1 MLVEVCMKKLKRTI
15 IVFSIIGFVLGIL
28 AFGPKPQFERVNP
41 FLAQNGKP
49 LVMAHAGG
57 KGVYPDNTMKAYQ
70 YAFDLGVD
78 VLEMDLQ
85 MTSDG
90 ILVLSHGENVTG
102 NTREHANCETFIW
115 KETYQ
120 YLYDNCNFAYTYQ
133 ESDGTYLY
141 RDYTQA
147 QVHADKVY
155 LPTLEEVFQTFGNN
169 TLYNIEIKADGDAP
183 RNDVADALY
192 TLMDTYDVIDHVL
205 VATAFD
211 DISEHIVNN
220 YPDVYLSTSL
230 GSARTWIVGMY
241 TLSSITLGRPPF
253 AAIQVPTSYGF
264 PVIETLHLDTS
275 YLIGATQRHNMAMHY
290 WTINDEATMRRLIE
304 RGADGI
310 ITDYPALLMSI
321 LNEEA

>member
-1 MLVEVCMKKLKRTI
+1 MKKIKRRYIVLSWIGVI
-15 IVFSIIGFVLGIL
+15 ILFL
-28 AFGPKPQFERVNP
+28 AVGPKQQFERVNP
-41 FLAQNGKP
+41 FTAQNGKT

-57 KGVYPDNTMKAYQ
+57 KGVNPDNTMKAYQ
-70 YAFDLGVD
+70 FAFDLGVD

-102 NTREHANCETFIW
+102 NTRQHSNCETFIW

-141 RDYTQA
+141 RDLMQEDVHTQ
-147 QVHADKVY
+147 QVY
-155 LPTLEEVFQTFGNN
+155 LPTLEEVFQTFGKN

-192 TLMDTYDVIDHVL
+192 TLMERYDVIDHVL

-211 DISEHIVNN
+211 DISAHLLNT
-220 YPDVYLSTSL
+220 YPDVFISTSL
-230 GSARTWIVGMY
+230 GAARTWIIGMY
-241 TLSSITLGRPPF
+241 TLTSITLGRPPY

-264 PVIETLHLDTS
+264 PVIETLQLDTR
-275 YLIGATQRHNMAMHY
+275 YLIDATQRHNMAMHY
-290 WTINDEATMRRLIE
+290 WTVNDEATMRLLIS

-310 ITDYPALLMSI
+310 ITDYPELMMTI
-321 LNEEA
+321 LEEEA

>member
-1 MLVEVCMKKLKRTI
+1 MKKIKRKYIVLSWIGLI
-15 IVFSIIGFVLGIL
+15 ILLL
-28 AFGPKPQFERVNP
+28 AFGPKQQFERFNP
-41 FLAQNGKP
+41 FTAIDGKT

-102 NTREHANCETFIW
+102 NTRQHSNCETFIW

-120 YLYDNCNFAYTYQ
+120 YLYENCNFAYTYQ

-141 RDYTQA
+141 RDLTQEDVYA
-147 QVHADKVY
+147 QQVY
-155 LPTLEEVFQTFGNN
+155 LPTLEEVFQTFGKN

-183 RNDVADALY
+183 RNEVADALY
-192 TLMDTYDVIDHVL
+192 TLMERFDVIDNVL

-211 DISEHIVNN
+211 DISAHLLNT
-220 YPDVYLSTSL
+220 YPDLYVSTSL
-230 GSARTWIVGMY
+230 GAARTWIIGMY
-241 TLSSITLGRPPF
+241 TMTSITLGRPPY

-264 PVIETLHLDTS
+264 PVIDTLQLDTR

-290 WTINDEATMRRLIE
+290 WTVNDEATMRLLIR

-310 ITDYPALLMSI
+310 ITDYPELMMTI
-321 LNEEA
+321 LEEEA

>member
-1 MLVEVCMKKLKRTI
+1 MKKMKRRF
-15 IVFSIIGFVLGIL
+15 IVASLLGIVVLFL
-28 AFGPKPQFERVNP
+28 AIGPKPQFERVNP
-41 FLAQNGKP
+41 FLAVDGKT

-85 MTSDG
+85 MTLDG

-102 NTREHANCETFIW
+102 NTRQHSNCETFIW

-133 ESDGTYLY
+133 ESDGSYLY
-141 RDYTQA
+141 RDFTQA
-147 QVHADKVY
+147 RVITEKVY
-155 LPTLEEVFQTFGNN
+155 VPTLEEVFLTFGKN

-183 RNDVADALY
+183 RNEVANQLY
-192 TLMDTYDVIDHVL
+192 ELITTYDLIDHVL

-211 DISEHIVNN
+211 DISEHLLTN
-220 YPDVYLSTSL
+220 YSDLYISTSL
-230 GSARTWIVGMY
+230 GAARTWIIGMY
-241 TLSSITLGRPPF
+241 TMTSITLGRPLY

-264 PVIETLHLDTS
+264 PVIETLQLDTR
-275 YLIGATQRHNMAMHY
+275 YLIRATQRHQMAMHY
-290 WTINDEATMRRLIE
+290 WTVNDEATMRLLIE

-310 ITDYPALLMSI
+310 ITDFPELLMSI
-321 LNEEA
+321 LEEEA

>member
-1 MLVEVCMKKLKRTI
+1 MRTLKRRYRI
-15 IVFSIIGFVLGIL
+15 LSWIGLGILFL
-28 AFGPKPQFERVNP
+28 AFGPKQQFEKVNP
-41 FLAQNGKP
+41 FRTQEGKT

-102 NTREHANCETFIW
+102 NTKEHSNCDTFIW
-115 KETYQ
+115 EEMYQ
-120 YLYDNCNFAYTYQ
+120 YLYNNCNFAYTYQ

-141 RDYTQA
+141 RDLMQED
-147 QVHADKVY
+147 VHAQKVY
-155 LPTLEEVFQTFGNN
+155 LATLEEVFQTFGKDI
-169 TLYNIEIKADGDAP
+169 LYNIEIKADGDAP
-183 RNDVADALY
+183 RNEVADALY
-192 TLMDTYDVIDHVL
+192 SLMERYDVIEHVL

-211 DISEHIVNN
+211 DISEHLITS
-220 YPDVYLSTSL
+220 YPDVYVSTSL
-230 GSARTWIVGMY
+230 GAARTWIIGMY
-241 TLSSITLGRPPF
+241 SMTSITLGRPPY

-264 PVIETLHLDTS
+264 PVIETLQLDTR
-275 YLIGATQRHNMAMHY
+275 YLMSATQRHNMAMHY
-290 WTINDEATMRRLIE
+290 WTVNDEATMRLLIR

-310 ITDYPALLMSI
+310 ITDYPELMMRI
-321 LNEEA
+321 LEEEA

>member
-1 MLVEVCMKKLKRTI
+1 MKKMKRRF
-15 IVFSIIGFVLGIL
+15 IVASLLGIVVLFL
-28 AFGPKPQFERVNP
+28 AIGPKPQFERVNP
-41 FLAQNGKP
+41 FMAVDGKT

-85 MTSDG
+85 MTLDG

-102 NTREHANCETFIW
+102 NTRQHSNCETFIW

-133 ESDGTYLY
+133 ESDGSYLY
-141 RDYTQA
+141 RDFTQA
-147 QVHADKVY
+147 RVITEKVY
-155 LPTLEEVFQTFGNN
+155 VPTLEEVFLTFGKN

-183 RNDVADALY
+183 RNEVANQLY
-192 TLMDTYDVIDHVL
+192 ELITTYDLIDHVL

-211 DISEHIVNN
+211 DISEHLLTN
-220 YPDVYLSTSL
+220 YSDLYISTSL
-230 GSARTWIVGMY
+230 GAARTWIIGMY
-241 TLSSITLGRPPF
+241 TMTSITLGRPLY

-264 PVIETLHLDTS
+264 PVIETLDRKS
-275 YLIGATQRHNMAMHY
+275 VV
-290 WTINDEATMRRLIE
+290 
-304 RGADGI
+304 
-310 ITDYPALLMSI
+310 
-321 LNEEA
+321 